1 MCVCVLFFQVD
12 EQSSCFSLDVGVV
25 VGRRSIQVAHQ
36 SKLQVNPGAS
46 QSRTSPG
53 CKSIRLQV
61 SHGCKSIVL
70 VRRSN
75 VESGSLPIPMW
86 ERREGACITQQKPP
100 VPSAAAFLFRS
111 GTGALGVCVVFTTHI
126 APPSGVVLLAMEAAT
141 SHAVQR
147 IVKGRPRAIP
157 CALVRRAVHM

>member
-1 MCVCVLFFQVD
+1 MLFFQVD

-53 CKSIRLQV
+53 RKSIRLQV

-75 VESGSLPIPMW
+75 VESGSLLI
-86 ERREGACITQQKPP
+86 RVGADVHRGGRGSSRCGLLLLLNQLHQQ
-100 VPSAAAFLFRS
+100 
-111 GTGALGVCVVFTTHI
+111 LGH
-126 APPSGVVLLAMEAAT
+126 VVLLLLHLGE
-141 SHAVQR
+141 
-147 IVKGRPRAIP
+147 
-157 CALVRRAVHM
+157 

>member
-1 MCVCVLFFQVD
+1 VHVCVCVIFEVD

-53 CKSIRLQV
+53 RKSIRLQV
-61 SHGCKSIVL
+61 SHGCKSIVF

-100 VPSAAAFLFRS
+100 VPSAAAFLVRS
-111 GTGALGVCVVFTTHI
+111 GTGALGVCVVLNKEIGPAEGPI
-126 APPSGVVLLAMEAAT
+126 AAA
-141 SHAVQR
+141 
-147 IVKGRPRAIP
+147 G
-157 CALVRRAVHM
+157 